1 MKKYLGIEFGSTRIK
16 AVLIDERGSVLCS
29 GGYEWENSLVDGWW
43 SYDLAEVI
51 KGMQSSY
58 AELSKEYK
66 AKYNESLIQI
76 DAIGISAMMH
86 GYLALDGQDNL
97 LAPFR
102 TWRNTRTQEAA
113 KELSAALKFN
123 MPQRWSATH
132 YYQAVL
138 SGEKHANSVAH
149 LHTLSSY
156 VHYLLTGK
164 NVVGANDAS
173 GMFPLLEG
181 DYDKARIQKYNALLK
196 AQGIDKDIYKLLPKV
211 MLAGENAGILTK
223 QGAKLLDP
231 SGNLQAGVVCCPP
244 EGDMATGMVCT
255 NAVAQR
261 TANVSSGTSTNM
273 TVILEKPLKKYYPE
287 IDIIATPDGY
297 AAALLHTNNCTT
309 EINEWVSLFSE
320 VATLCGADINKG
332 ELFTK
337 LFNKSLECDER
348 VGKLVGYNYLAG
360 EPLAKTGN
368 GAPLIVRSPDG
379 ELNLANFMQMQIY
392 SANAAIA
399 LGMDILRGEN
409 VNIDSVTAHGGFYK
423 TEFVGQNALSATLDA
438 PVTVVKNAGE
448 GGAWGI
454 ALLALYAAN
463 KKSLLAEFLQ
473 DIFRNVEKATVMA
486 TDEEKKK
493 FAAFMQG
500 YKANLAVE
508 KLASEVK

>member
-132 YYQAVL
+132 YYQAIL

-164 NVVGANDAS
+164 NV
-173 GMFPLLEG
+173 
-181 DYDKARIQKYNALLK
+181 
-196 AQGIDKDIYKLLPKV
+196 
-211 MLAGENAGILTK
+211 
-223 QGAKLLDP
+223 
-231 SGNLQAGVVCCPP
+231 
-244 EGDMATGMVCT
+244 
-255 NAVAQR
+255 
-261 TANVSSGTSTNM
+261 
-273 TVILEKPLKKYYPE
+273 
-287 IDIIATPDGY
+287 
-297 AAALLHTNNCTT
+297 
-309 EINEWVSLFSE
+309 
-320 VATLCGADINKG
+320 
-332 ELFTK
+332 
-337 LFNKSLECDER
+337 
-348 VGKLVGYNYLAG
+348 
-360 EPLAKTGN
+360 
-368 GAPLIVRSPDG
+368 
-379 ELNLANFMQMQIY
+379 
-392 SANAAIA
+392 
-399 LGMDILRGEN
+399 
-409 VNIDSVTAHGGFYK
+409 
-423 TEFVGQNALSATLDA
+423 
-438 PVTVVKNAGE
+438 
-448 GGAWGI
+448 
-454 ALLALYAAN
+454 
-463 KKSLLAEFLQ
+463 
-473 DIFRNVEKATVMA
+473 
-486 TDEEKKK
+486 
-493 FAAFMQG
+493 
-500 YKANLAVE
+500 
-508 KLASEVK
+508 